1 MASFENLHTVWIGTG
16 NRDSRC
22 TGYHVRAPTLVPVG
36 CGGMIEKAFNLSLV
50 GQGVHGGQC
59 HSCDWQAKKKRAQ
72 KCPLSSVHSPGR
84 QGTSCSPCALHS
96 RKEEAAG
103 KVLLTVGEGVF
114 ASLEVLMCESK
125 M

>member
-1 MASFENLHTVWIGTG
+1 MWIGTG
-16 NRDSRC
+16 KWDLRY
-22 TGYHVRAPTLVPVG
+22 TGYHFRAPTPVSAG
-36 CGGMIEKAFNLSLV
+36 CEGMIGKAFNLSLM
-50 GQGVHGGQC
+50 GQGVSVGSAIPAIGRPR
-59 HSCDWQAKKKRAQ
+59 KKRAQ

-103 KVLLTVGEGVF
+103 KVLLTVREGVF
-114 ASLEVLMCESK
+114 ASLEVLMCQSK